1 MKVVKLTEQQAE
13 QLQGVEFVTDN
24 MFNPVL
30 DADGNWFI
38 SIEEQNQCYIE
49 WVKECPLI
57 DYNPIQVNLF

>member
-1 MKVVKLTEQQAE
+1 MKVVLLIQAQAE

-24 MFNPVL
+24 LFNPVL

-38 SIEEQNQCYIE
+38 SIEEQSQCSIE
-49 WVKECPLI
+49 WVKECTLI

>member
-1 MKVVKLTEQQAE
+1 MKVVKLTQEQAE
-13 QLQGVEFVTDN
+13 QLQGVEFVADN
-24 MFNPVL
+24 LFNPVL

-38 SIEEQNQCYIE
+38 SIEEQDQCSIQ

>member
-1 MKVVKLTEQQAE
+1 MNVVLLTQQQAE

-38 SIEEQNQCYIE
+38 SIEEQNQCSIQ